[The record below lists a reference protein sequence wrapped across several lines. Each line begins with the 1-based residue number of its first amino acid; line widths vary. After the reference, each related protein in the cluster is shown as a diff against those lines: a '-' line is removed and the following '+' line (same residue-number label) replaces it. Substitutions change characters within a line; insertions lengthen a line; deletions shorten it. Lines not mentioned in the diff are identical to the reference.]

1 MKDNNIKEHYLMR
14 GELAQKYDAIVAENR
29 LTYDQ
34 HLQLRSNLA
43 EQGLFVD
50 RHSKVLELEKRAVY
64 FRVLKLKYFKTI
76 KA

>member
-1 MKDNNIKEHYLMR
+1 LNEESQARIAKFFRGLLKDNNIKEHYLLR
-14 GELAQKYDAIVAENR
+14 GELAQKYDLLVAENR

-50 RHSKVLELEKRAVY
+50 RHSKVLEL
-64 FRVLKLKYFKTI
+64 
-76 KA
+76 